1 MLNAGYRG
9 RVLDS
14 ACLGRRCYVGGGPGR
29 GGGGGKQV
37 WGEGASG
44 VGGEEGK
51 ILWVLWRY

>member
-29 GGGGGKQV
+29 GGGGEQV
-37 WGEGASG
+37 WVRGGGGASMG
-44 VGGEEGK
+44 
-51 ILWVLWRY
+51 R